1 LPQIGLKLLYD
12 GGRFI
17 RRGRCKHDF
26 VYYDV
31 GGPPM
36 DGEGVIRFSVSV
48 PPSLLKDFD
57 EMISQMGYDRSK
69 AIQIAMRNFL
79 TDYRWA
85 QERGQVVGAITI
97 LYDHETRGLEETLTD
112 IQHEYRDVISSTTHI
127 HLDERN
133 CLEILAVK
141 GEVKSI
147 QDLAK
152 KLMVERGVKQLR
164 LSTLSFE
171 PKI

>member
-1 LPQIGLKLLYD
+1 
-12 GGRFI
+12 
-17 RRGRCKHDF
+17 
-26 VYYDV
+26 
-31 GGPPM
+31 
-36 DGEGVIRFSVSV
+36 
-48 PPSLLKDFD
+48 
-57 EMISQMGYDRSK
+57 MISQMGYDRSK

-164 LSTLSFE
+164 LSPLSFE